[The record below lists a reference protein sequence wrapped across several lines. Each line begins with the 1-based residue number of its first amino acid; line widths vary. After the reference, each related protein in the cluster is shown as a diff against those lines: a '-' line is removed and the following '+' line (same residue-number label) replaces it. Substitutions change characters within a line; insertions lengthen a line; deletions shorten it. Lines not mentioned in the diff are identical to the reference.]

1 MRAQGKLPLAF
12 RACAYANICGNIVMS
27 EHIDRERLKQ
37 HGATETNM
45 FGESLQI
52 ETARCM
58 LVFSEYSNMVG
69 LKGERGTP
77 AGPEGIG
84 GCGCPSSSHLA
95 LQV

>member
-1 MRAQGKLPLAF
+1 MRVQGKLPLAF

-37 HGATETNM
+37 HGATETHM

-69 LKGERGTP
+69 LKGERRTP
-77 AGPEGIG
+77 AGPEGIE
-84 GCGCPSSSHLA
+84 GCRCSPSSHPA